1 MSRAKGTP
9 NIITREVRG
18 MLKAFIAGELAA
30 LPERLAKF
38 TDAERVALMVKL
50 LPYVLPK
57 VDSVHNGFGEPPLPC
72 LLYTSDAADE

>member
-1 MSRAKGTP
+1 MSRAKGIP
-9 NIITREVRG
+9 NIITREVRC

-57 VDSVHNGFGEPPLPC
+57 VDSVGMHSGEAIDW
-72 LLYTSDAADE
+72 SDSLTA

>member
-57 VDSVHNGFGEPPLPC
+57 VNSVHNGFGEPPLPFHV
-72 LLYTSDAADE
+72 TADGWDI

>member
-18 MLKAFIAGELAA
+18 MLKAFIAGELAV
-30 LPERLAKF
+30 LPERLVKF

-57 VDSVHNGFGEPPLPC
+57 VDSVHHGFGEPSLPFHVG
-72 LLYTSDAADE
+72 ADGWDI